1 MNPVPVGAVVLAA
14 GLSSRFG
21 SAKLAAE
28 WRGKPIIR
36 HVLDTVADARDD
48 GLFTAGVVVHRAEDT
63 QTPRVAL
70 ERGLEP
76 HVNTRPTHG
85 LSSSLRVGLNA
96 LSAERWEPIEGALVI
111 MGDQPL
117 LRKDVIAQL
126 IAAFSPSMDL
136 MRPQYMADPD
146 APGHPVL
153 VHRRLWD
160 RARSLTGDQGF
171 RALET
176 WAKLRAGTIQVEGAN
191 PDVDTP
197 GDLAGLDGNAGP
209 P

>member
-1 MNPVPVGAVVLAA
+1 MNPAPVGAVVLAA

-21 SAKLAAE
+21 SAKLTAE
-28 WRGKPIIR
+28 WRGKPIIS

-48 GLFTAGVVVHRAEDT
+48 GLLSAGVVVHRAEDT
-63 QTPRVAL
+63 QTPRAAL

-76 HVNTRPTHG
+76 HVNTRPAHG

-96 LSAERWEPIEGALVI
+96 LSAERWEPMEGALVI

-136 MRPQYMADPD
+136 VRPQYMADPD
-146 APGHPVL
+146 EPGHPVL
-153 VHRRLWD
+153 VSRRLWD

-171 RALET
+171 RVLET
-176 WAKLRAGTIQVEGAN
+176 WGKLRAGTIQVEGAN

-197 GDLAGLDGNAGP
+197 GDLAGLDGKAGP